1 MAGSHVNENTLYTD
15 KKIYQT
21 NCENWSYK
29 SPNQIIG
36 KGNPTARKI
45 EHVKI
50 AISVHKGKWKQER

>member
-1 MAGSHVNENTLYTD
+1 MAGSHVNENTPYSD
-15 KKIYQT
+15 KKFYQT

-45 EHVKI
+45 EYVKI
-50 AISVHKGKWKQER
+50 AISVHKGK